1 MGGYAYDL
9 ANLVSS
15 LFSVINMGLFIY
27 IVLSLLM
34 SFNVINAYNQFVN
47 MIFSTLQRIYEPM
60 LTPIRNILPTM
71 GGLDLSPILLFIA
84 LNFVG
89 NIVVRFIAGLT

>member
-9 ANLVSS
+9 AGLVSS
-15 LFSVINMGLFIY
+15 IFSVVELGLFIY
-27 IVLSLLM
+27 IILSVLI

-47 MIFSTLQRIYEPM
+47 IIFGTLSKVYEP
-60 LTPIRNILPTM
+60 LLSPIRNILPNM

-89 NIVVRFIAGLT
+89 NILVRFIAGLA